1 MINRIS
7 ILAIMM
13 LISACTPKATSI
25 TTQPDGREI
34 DLAWGKAVYRKD
46 CARCHDN
53 GANGAQMIGDIEGW
67 QSRIERGVPALV
79 GNAIRGFSGALGYMP
94 PRGGNPS
101 LSHEA
106 VTAATW
112 YIVSKS
118 SK

>member
-1 MINRIS
+1 MNRIPLLLF
-7 ILAIMM
+7 ILI
-13 LISACTPKATSI
+13 ISACVNTP
-25 TTQPDGREI
+25 TTTINPPEGREI
-34 DLAWGKAVYRKD
+34 DLAWGKSVYLKD
-46 CARCHDN
+46 CARCHDT
-53 GANGAQMIGDIEGW
+53 GANGAQVIGDFEGW
-67 QSRIERGVPALV
+67 RSRIDRGIPSLV

>member
-1 MINRIS
+1 MLRIY
-7 ILAIMM
+7 IALF
-13 LISACTPKATSI
+13 LVLFSACSQTVGIPSAQTE
-25 TTQPDGREI
+25 GREL
-34 DLAWGKAVYRKD
+34 DLGWGKAVYLKD
-46 CARCHDN
+46 CARCHDT
-53 GANGAQMIGDIEGW
+53 GANGAQVIGDIEGW
-67 QSRIERGVPALV
+67 KSRIDRGVPALV

-94 PRGGNPS
+94 PRGGNPA